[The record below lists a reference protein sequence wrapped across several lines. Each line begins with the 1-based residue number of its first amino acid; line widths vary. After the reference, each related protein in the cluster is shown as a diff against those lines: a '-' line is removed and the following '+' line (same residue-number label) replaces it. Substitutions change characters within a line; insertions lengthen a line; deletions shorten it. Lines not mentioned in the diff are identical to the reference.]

1 MSKMLFKEIIKKE
14 IVNDNALSFCNCGK
28 PNKLS
33 FCNCGKP
40 NKINNSKTLNLSD
53 IYSSKG
59 KTHLERLKENKNQI
73 YLEI

>member
-1 MSKMLFKEIIKKE
+1 MLFKEIIKKE